1 MDVAHHGARTV
12 SQATDRRDT
21 IDATPVRGPL
31 RDLIARMIRKRD
43 LDLRV
48 AAPAS
53 VVSYDPITQTAM
65 CTLGYLRVASQEVPA
80 ASGELLAPLP
90 PELVRA
96 RVAVVQGATHSD
108 HIPIAPGDTGLLVFC
123 DRALDQWYI
132 AGGAAVD
139 PGAGRTHDQADAV
152 FLPGLAPDAKRSTPP
167 VIPTAR
173 TIDAPTIALGS
184 AAAPVTG
191 AALRGGEVAVA
202 ALAAATALTAAVSS
216 TPTPLNPATVLLRCE
231 ANTLAIQA
239 LLTVLQT
246 AISAKVIIE

>member
-1 MDVAHHGARTV
+1 M

-21 IDATPVRGPL
+21 IDAAASGGSL
-31 RDLIARMIRKRD
+31 RDLVARMIRKRD

-48 AAPAS
+48 AAPGS

-65 CTLGYLRVASQEVPA
+65 CTLGYLRVTSQEVPA
-80 ASGELLAPLP
+80 ASGELLAPMP

-108 HIPIAPGDTGLLVFC
+108 HLPIAPGDTGLLVFC
-123 DRALDQWYI
+123 DRALDQWYL

-139 PGAGRTHDQADAV
+139 PGSGRAHDQADAV
-152 FLPGLAPDAKRSTPP
+152 FLPGLAPTGRQAPP
-167 VIPTAR
+167 AAIPTAR
-173 TIDAPTIALGS
+173 TINATTIALGS
-184 AAAPVTG
+184 AAVPVTG

-202 ALAAATALTAAVSS
+202 ASAAADVLAAVVLANPA
-216 TPTPLNPATVLLRCE
+216 PLDPATVLLRCE
-231 ANTLAIQA
+231 ANTIAIQA
-239 LLTVLQT
+239 LLNVLQT